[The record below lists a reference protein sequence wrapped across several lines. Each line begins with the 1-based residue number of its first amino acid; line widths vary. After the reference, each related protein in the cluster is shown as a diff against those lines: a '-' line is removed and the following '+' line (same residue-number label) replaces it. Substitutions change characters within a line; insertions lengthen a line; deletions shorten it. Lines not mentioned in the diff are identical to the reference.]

1 MRGLLQQNKRGV
13 SEMVSYILLIVGAL
27 GLSILVYNYLKDFT
41 PKGQTECG
49 EEVSIAIRGYA
60 CTSSPEKLTI
70 SLHNNGK
77 FNIPDFYVKI
87 GKPNSQIRCPINEID
102 EGGKSFKPGAVYEFE
117 STLDKVVISTKCNI
131 EFFNANGKYILEIQP
146 VIADK
151 KSGHWAVCEDAIVTQ
166 EITCN

>member
-1 MRGLLQQNKRGV
+1 MKIEFEWQKNEKKIINHAYELNINK
-13 SEMVSYILLIVGAL
+13 
-27 GLSILVYNYLKDFT
+27 T
-41 PKGQTECG
+41 
-49 EEVSIAIRGYA
+49 
-60 CTSSPEKLTI
+60 
-70 SLHNNGK
+70 
-77 FNIPDFYVKI
+77 
-87 GKPNSQIRCPINEID
+87 
-102 EGGKSFKPGAVYEFE
+102 VYEFE